1 MTKPQHELL
10 KHFDLDD
17 LVHSAFRYYLGRR
30 TIATCAFAR
39 SLAAA
44 WPLIAKHTREMIA
57 RELSQAYAD
66 AERYPNSQWKP
77 LGDDCDRESW
87 DLVRAAFD
95 AKLTGGS

>member
-1 MTKPQHELL
+1 MKNSERELL
-10 KHFDLDD
+10 QIFQVDD
-17 LVHSAFRYYLGRR
+17 LIHSSFRYYLGRR

-57 RELSQAYAD
+57 RELSQAYAE
-66 AERYPNSQWKP
+66 AERNPEWKP

-87 DLVRAAFD
+87 DKVREAA
-95 AKLTGGS
+95 K